1 MQRKQGKVIFNF
13 LPVRAG
19 GGLQNSLSF
28 LTLLASDMQFNQ
40 LSIILCWADS
50 DIEALCLKKGL
61 KYHSIPYSKVN
72 RLCFEFFGAS
82 KVVKPKDVIFTL
94 FGPPLLRNY
103 GAKRINGCAYSNLFY
118 PELDFWGF
126 LRLPSRI
133 IKKVIDFY
141 RKRMLAQSDVII
153 FETNSLLQ
161 RAKKDILFKNK
172 DLQLIEM
179 SPSVLVDSKNVRK
192 SVLRDFNSRLMKDGQ
207 IDILYLSGAH
217 PNKRHFLLPA
227 IIKELNSIN
236 GNYRLITTLPKS
248 KYLERLEAEFHNRD
262 IRECLI
268 NLGPISPEDVPSLI
282 EATDCMCNIALLES
296 FSNNFVEAWRM
307 SKPLIVTDADW
318 SRACCSTA
326 AVYIDPIDSKKSAIS
341 INRVFSNNADL
352 DLLAL
357 NGEKQ
362 LCNLPSREERYDM
375 YKNII
380 LEYLK

>member
-1 MQRKQGKVIFNF
+1 
-13 LPVRAG
+13 
-19 GGLQNSLSF
+19 
-28 LTLLASDMQFNQ
+28 
-40 LSIILCWADS
+40 
-50 DIEALCLKKGL
+50 
-61 KYHSIPYSKVN
+61 
-72 RLCFEFFGAS
+72 
-82 KVVKPKDVIFTL
+82 VVFTL
-94 FGPPLLRNY
+94 FGPPLLRNN
-103 GAKRINGCAYSNLFY
+103 GAKTINGCAYSNLFY

-126 LRLPSRI
+126 LRLPHRI
-133 IKKVIDFY
+133 IKKVIDLY
-141 RKRMLAQSDVII
+141 RKRMLAHSEVVM

-161 RAKKDILFKNK
+161 RAREDFLFKNK
-172 DLQLIEM
+172 DLRLVEM

-192 SVLRDFNSRLMKDGQ
+192 SVLSDFNYRLEKDRQ

-217 PNKRHFLLPA
+217 PNKRHLLLPD
-227 IIKELNSIN
+227 IIKELNSIK
-236 GNYRLITTLPKS
+236 GNYRLVTTLPAGE
-248 KYLERLEAEFHNRD
+248 YLEQLEAEFNNLD

-326 AVYIDPIDSKKSAIS
+326 AIYIDPIYSKKSAIS
-341 INRVFSNNADL
+341 IDKVFSNKSDL
-352 DLLAL
+352 DLLTL